1 MKVSPARY
9 AGALRSTISN
19 RRPIRQLVRSP
30 LEREAAALLEGLD
43 VADLTEVTGGVTFT
57 ASVRSPDA
65 QHRWSLHAPDQLV
78 MQAIIAARG
87 VRTAFEIGTFN
98 GGTTRLIA
106 EALPEDGRVWTL
118 DLPPDAFDQTQSP
131 DAFTGAQVGQAYR
144 GSPAEHKITQLL
156 EDSAAFDPTPYEGKC
171 DLVLV
176 DGGHE
181 YQHGVTDTRT
191 AFRLVAPGG
200 VILWDDFQ
208 PYWHGLVRGIIETA
222 PVCPKRLA
230 ATSLGVYVN
239 A

>member
-9 AGALRSTISN
+9 ARALRSTISS
-19 RRPIRQLVRSP
+19 RRPIREIVRSP
-30 LEREAAALLEGLD
+30 LQREAAVLLDSLE
-43 VADLTEVTGGVTFT
+43 VADLTDVTGAVTFT

-78 MQAIIAARG
+78 IQAIIAARG

-118 DLPPDAFDQTQSP
+118 DLPPDAFDRTQSP
-131 DAFTGAQVGQAYR
+131 DSFTGAQVGRAYR
-144 GSPAEHKITQLL
+144 GSSAEHKITQLL
-156 EDSAAFDPTPYEGKC
+156 EDSATFDPAPYEGKC

-181 YQHGVTDTRT
+181 YRHGVTDTR
-191 AFRLVAPGG
+191 
-200 VILWDDFQ
+200 
-208 PYWHGLVRGIIETA
+208 
-222 PVCPKRLA
+222 RLA